1 MTYVPS
7 HIRGF
12 AIIHDTSVEI
22 ARAIFEIADDG
33 DEERMWLEPTAEESE
48 AVLERAWELA
58 GPTGTELHWSDEI
71 HRHP

>member
-12 AIIHDTSVEI
+12 AIVHDTSVEI

-33 DEERMWLEPTAEESE
+33 DEERMWRAPSAEESE
-48 AVLERAWELA
+48 AVLKRAWEFA
-58 GPTGTELHWSDEI
+58 GPADAELRWSDDVY
-71 HRHP
+71 RRP